1 MRPSQY
7 HYIKRMLVHGM
18 YNRKRAKIAAKNRKK
33 KLKILHR
40 EEKRQRK
47 IAHKAW
53 KKAQPKKTHS
63 PTFYRNWAIIAAIVW
78 LFGWV
83 YSLNEYRGLD
93 IVLSLISGEILFAL
107 YPFCKFLKTREK

>member
-63 PTFYRNWAIIAAIVW
+63 PTFYRNWAII
-78 LFGWV
+78 
-83 YSLNEYRGLD
+83 
-93 IVLSLISGEILFAL
+93 
-107 YPFCKFLKTREK
+107 